1 MAADTYNSLIKRI
14 EKEFSVIDSDIM
26 VDFRKQDKDYDK
38 LCKTLGEMEQESPFI
53 MRVMEDEGA
62 ISLSAEEHR
71 ALVSF
76 FETALE
82 KDNMERKRLYFRGH
96 TDAFAYLKLIGAFK
110 GVCGKNDTEKF

>member
-1 MAADTYNSLIKRI
+1 MAADTYNGLIKCI

-26 VDFRKQDKDYDK
+26 VDFRKQDRDYDK
-38 LCKTLGEMEQESPFI
+38 LCRPLGEMEQESPFI

-62 ISLSAEEHR
+62 ISLTAEEHR

-76 FETALE
+76 FALE

-96 TDAFAYLKLIGAFK
+96 TDAFKYLKKIEVL
-110 GVCGKNDTEKF
+110 